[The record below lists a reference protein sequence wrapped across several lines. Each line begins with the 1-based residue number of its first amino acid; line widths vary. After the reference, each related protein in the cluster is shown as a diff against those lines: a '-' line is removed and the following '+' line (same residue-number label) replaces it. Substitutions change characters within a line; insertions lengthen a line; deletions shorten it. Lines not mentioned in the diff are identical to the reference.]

1 MSEYINITIGGY
13 ESFKIE
19 KYTQIKEI
27 ANRFSHMCK
36 YPILLAKVDNQL
48 EELHKKLA
56 SDCSIEFL
64 DITDANG
71 YRTYQRSVA
80 FLMVCAAKEVLG
92 VDTRIRIEHS
102 INKNYYC
109 EVEKEGLVITEAMV
123 AAIEERMLKLVS
135 EDILIQRISL
145 PTEEGIEIA
154 RKVGLEDKERFLK
167 YRRTANVNFYRMGW
181 FYDYFYGKIVPS
193 TGHLKV
199 FKLHQEMGGFMLQFP
214 DVNNPEIMSEL
225 KPHGK
230 IANIF
235 MESSAWAKIMKVDTV
250 PALNDIICSQSAKS
264 IIQINEALHEK
275 KISNIADEIYEKNKK
290 MVLIA
295 GPSSSGKTTFATR
308 LSIQLSASGLR
319 PHIISLDDYYLELDK
334 VPLDEFGQHDLETV
348 DSIDVEGFNKD
359 IAKLLAGETVEMPQF
374 NFITCKREYKGRYI
388 TLAADEV
395 LVVEGIHGL
404 NKRIGESIPESAK
417 FRIFIS
423 ALTQL
428 NIDDHNRIPTSDTRL
443 IRRLVRDIRNRGVN
457 PAKTLATWPSV
468 ARGEAKHIFPHQEN
482 ADAMFNSALIYELC
496 ILKAYVEPLLFSIEK
511 DKPEYTEARRLLKF
525 MDSFLHITPEAVPSN
540 SILREFIGGS
550 CF

>member
-1 MSEYINITIGGY
+1 MSDFINIRIEGY
-13 ESFKIE
+13 ESFKVE
-19 KYTQIKEI
+19 KYTSLLEI
-27 ANRFSHMCK
+27 AARYSHMCK
-36 YPILLAKVDNQL
+36 YPILLAQVDNQL
-48 EELHKKLA
+48 EELHKKLVG
-56 SDCSIEFL
+56 DCRIEFL
-64 DITDANG
+64 DISDSNG

-80 FLMVCAAKEVLG
+80 FLMICAAKEVLG
-92 VDTRIRIEHS
+92 TDTRVRIEHS

-109 EVEKEGLVITEAMV
+109 EIEKDGITLTEDIIE
-123 AAIEERMLKLVS
+123 AIEKRMQKLVG
-135 EDILIQRISL
+135 EDIVIERISL

-154 RKVGLEDKERFLK
+154 RKVGLRDKERFLK
-167 YRRTANVNFYRMGW
+167 YRRTASVNFYRMGW

-193 TGHLKV
+193 TGYLKV
-199 FKLHQEMGGFMLQFP
+199 FKLHKEMNGFILQFP

-230 IANIF
+230 ISNIF
-235 MESSAWAKIMKVDTV
+235 MESSKWARIMKVDTV

-264 IIQINEALHEK
+264 IIQVNEALHEK
-275 KISNIADEIYEKNKK
+275 KISNIADEIFEKNKK

-308 LSIQLSASGLR
+308 LSIQLSANGLK
-319 PHIISLDDYYLELDK
+319 PHIISLDDYYLELSK
-334 VPLDEFGQHDLETV
+334 VPLDEFGKPDLETI
-348 DSIDVEGFNKD
+348 DSIDVAGFNND

-374 NFITCKREYKGRYI
+374 NFITCKREYRGRYI
-388 TLAADEV
+388 TLNSEDV

-404 NKRIGESIPESAK
+404 NKRIGENIADNAK

-468 ARGEAKHIFPHQEN
+468 ARGEAEHIFPHQEN

-496 ILKAYVEPLLFSIEK
+496 VLKAYVEPLLFSVEK
-511 DKPEYTEARRLLKF
+511 DQEEYTEARRLLKF
-525 MDSFLHITPEAVPSN
+525 MDSFLHITPEAVPGN

-550 CF
+550 SF